1 MELELFWYIA
11 LMTML
16 AVYVVLDGYDFGAGI
31 IHLFFA
37 KKEEDKKA
45 ITNAIGPFWDA
56 NEVWLIAAGGVLFFA
71 FPTLYASSFSGFYLP
86 LIMILWLLIFRAIG
100 LELRGQ
106 VHNAIWHSIWDK
118 AFGIS
123 SLLLAL
129 FFGIALG
136 NIVRGVNLGMVT
148 NGVSTQEA
156 HYFFLPL
163 WNPSFSPQAE
173 QLGIIDWFTLL
184 LGIIGVVSLAIHGAN
199 WIIFKTNS
207 SLNEKLKR
215 TIFKLNFV
223 LVFLVIISLLV
234 WHIIEPQP
242 FHNFIK
248 YPVLW
253 IFPLISFVGLFG
265 LFKVRTFRKDGYGF
279 IFSSLFLL
287 GGLAATVSSI
297 FPKVL
302 PSTNNINPSLTIYNV
317 ASDEYGLGVGVY
329 WFIIAIIL
337 IIVYLFIQY
346 KVFSGKM
353 DNVGYGEH

>member
-1 MELELFWYIA
+1 MELFWYIV

-16 AVYVVLDGYDFGAGI
+16 TIYVILDGYDFGAGI

-37 KKEEDKKA
+37 KKEKDKKA

-106 VHNAIWHSIWDK
+106 VHNKMWEAIWDK
-118 AFGIS
+118 AFGMA

-136 NIVRGVNLGMVT
+136 NVVRGVNLGMVT

-163 WNPSFSPQAE
+163 WNSTFSPQAE
-173 QLGIIDWFTLL
+173 HLGIIDWFTIL
-184 LGIIGVVSLAIHGAN
+184 LGVIGVVSLTIHGAN

-207 SLNEKLKR
+207 DLNSKLKNVV
-215 TIFKLNFV
+215 FNLNF
-223 LVFLVIISLLV
+223 LLLGLVIISLFI

-242 FHNFIK
+242 FHNFLNR
-248 YPVLW
+248 PWLF
-253 IFPLISFVGLFG
+253 IFPIITFRGLF
-265 LFKVRTFRKDGYGF
+265 
-279 IFSSLFLL
+279 
-287 GGLAATVSSI
+287 
-297 FPKVL
+297 
-302 PSTNNINPSLTIYNV
+302 
-317 ASDEYGLGVGVY
+317 
-329 WFIIAIIL
+329 
-337 IIVYLFIQY
+337 
-346 KVFSGKM
+346 
-353 DNVGYGEH
+353 

>member
-1 MELELFWYIA
+1 MELFWYIV

-16 AVYVVLDGYDFGAGI
+16 AMYVILDGYDFGAGI

-37 KKEEDKKA
+37 KTEKDKKA
-45 ITNAIGPFWDA
+45 ITSAIGPFWDA

-106 VHNAIWHSIWDK
+106 VHNSMWEAVWDK

-136 NIVRGVNLGMVT
+136 NVVRGVNLGMVT
-148 NGVSTQEA
+148 NGISTQEA

-163 WNPSFSPQAE
+163 WNPTFSPQAE
-173 QLGIIDWFTLL
+173 HLGIIDWFTLL
-184 LGIIGVVSLAIHGAN
+184 LGIIGVVSLTIHGAN

-207 SLNEKLKR
+207 SLNASLKKVVF
-215 TIFKLNFV
+215 TLNFV
-223 LVFLVIISLLV
+223 FLVLILSSLLI
-234 WHIIEPQP
+234 WHIIEPKP
-242 FHNFIK
+242 FHNFFK
-248 YPVLW
+248 HPWLF
-253 IFPLISFVGLFG
+253 IFPIIFFIGHFG
-265 LFKVRTFRKDGYGF
+265 LFKVKTFKRDGMGF
-279 IFSSLFLL
+279 LFSSLCLF
-287 GGLAATVSSI
+287 GGITSTVASI

-302 PSTNNINPSLTIYNV
+302 PSTNAVNPDLTIYNV
-317 ASDEYGLGVGVY
+317 AADDYGLSVGIY
-329 WFIIAIIL
+329 WFMVAIVLVII
-337 IIVYLFIQY
+337 YFTIQY
-346 KVFSGKM
+346 KVFKGKM
-353 DNVGYGEH
+353 DDVGYGEH

>member
-1 MELELFWYIA
+1 MELFWYIV

-16 AVYVVLDGYDFGAGI
+16 AVYVILDGYDFGAGI

-37 KKEEDKKA
+37 KKEKDKKA

-106 VHNAIWHSIWDK
+106 IHNKMWEAVWDK
-118 AFGIS
+118 AFGIA

-136 NIVRGVNLGMVT
+136 NVVRGVNLGGVV
-148 NGVSTQEA
+148 NGVSTHEP

-163 WNPSFSPQAE
+163 WNPAFSPQTE

-184 LGIIGVVSLAIHGAN
+184 LGIIGVVALTIHGAN

-207 SLNEKLKR
+207 DLNEKLKKVVFNL
-215 TIFKLNFV
+215 TFV
-223 LVFLVIISLLV
+223 LFALVIVSLLI

-242 FHNFIK
+242 FHNFIDK
-248 YPVLW
+248 PWLW
-253 IFPLISFVGLFG
+253 IFPIITLTGLLG
-265 LFKVRTFRKDGYGF
+265 LFKVKTFQKHGKGF
-279 IFSSLFLL
+279 LFSSLFLG
-287 GGLAATVSSI
+287 GGLASTVASI
-297 FPKVL
+297 FPKLL
-302 PSTNNINPSLTIYNV
+302 PSTNSINPDLTVYNV
-317 ASDEYGLGVGVY
+317 AAHEYGLSVGVY
-329 WFIIAIIL
+329 WFVIAVVL
-337 IIVYLFIQY
+337 VAVYMVIQY
-346 KVFSGKM
+346 KVFKGKM
-353 DNVGYGEH
+353 DDVGYGEH

>member
-1 MELELFWYIA
+1 MELFWYIV

-16 AVYVVLDGYDFGAGI
+16 AVYVILDGYDFGAGI

-37 KKEEDKKA
+37 KEEKDKKA

-106 VHNAIWHSIWDK
+106 IHNKMWEAIWDK
-118 AFGIS
+118 AFGIA

-129 FFGIALG
+129 FFGVALG
-136 NIVRGVNLGMVT
+136 NVVRGVNLGNVV

-163 WNPSFSPQAE
+163 WNPTFSPQAE

-184 LGIIGVVSLAIHGAN
+184 LGIIGVVALTIHGAN

-207 SLNEKLKR
+207 GLNEKLKKVV
-215 TIFKLNFV
+215 FNLNIVMVV
-223 LVFLVIISLLV
+223 LVVISLLV
-234 WHIIEPQP
+234 WHVIEPKP
-242 FHNFIK
+242 FHNFLDK
-248 YPVLW
+248 PWLFV
-253 IFPLISFVGLFG
+253 FPLITFTGLFG
-265 LFKVRTFRKDGYGF
+265 LFKVKTFKKHGMGF
-279 IFSSLFLL
+279 LFSSLFLF
-287 GGLAATVSSI
+287 GGLTSTVASI

-302 PSTNNINPSLTIYNV
+302 PSTNTVNPDLTLYNM
-317 ASDEYGLGVGVY
+317 AAHEYGLGVGVY

-337 IIVYLFIQY
+337 VIIYFTIQY
-346 KVFSGKM
+346 RVFKGKM
-353 DNVGYGEH
+353 DDVGYGEH

>member
-1 MELELFWYIA
+1 MELFWYIV

-16 AVYVVLDGYDFGAGI
+16 AVYVILDGYDFGAGI

-37 KKEEDKKA
+37 KTEKDKKA

-56 NEVWLIAAGGVLFFA
+56 NEVWLIASGGVLFFA

-106 VHNAIWHSIWDK
+106 VHNRMWEAIWDK

-129 FFGIALG
+129 FFGVALG
-136 NIVRGVNLGMVT
+136 NVVRGVNLGNVV
-148 NGVSTQEA
+148 NGVSTHEA

-163 WNPSFSPQAE
+163 WNPTFSPHAE
-173 QLGIIDWFTLL
+173 ELGIIDWFTLL

-199 WIIFKTNS
+199 WIIFKTKSDINQKLRKVIFN
-207 SLNEKLKR
+207 LNIVL
-215 TIFKLNFV
+215 LV
-223 LVFLVIISLLV
+223 LVIVSISI
-234 WHIIEPQP
+234 WHLIEPDP
-242 FHNFIK
+242 FHNFFEHTW
-248 YPVLW
+248 LW
-253 IFPLISFVGLFG
+253 VFPIITITGLFG
-265 LFKVRTFRKDGYGF
+265 SFRIKSFKKDGLGF
-279 IFSSLFLL
+279 VFSSLFLF
-287 GGLAATVSSI
+287 GGLTTTIASI

-302 PSTNNINPSLTIYNV
+302 PSTNSINPDLTLYNT
-317 ASDEYGLGVGVY
+317 AAHEYGLSVGVY
-329 WFIIAIIL
+329 WFAIAIVL
-337 IIVYLFIQY
+337 VAVYMFIQY

-353 DNVGYGEH
+353 DDVGYGEH